1 MTPLAQ
7 SIAQAEL
14 DKLNA
19 EHPALYFS
27 QNGEVVALE
36 DVVRLEWIADAL
48 GTKRLRFV
56 LTGGAPTLMLGKE
69 ESQLGYTKWLAAR
82 SPKSAALGSM
92 LPWQTE
98 AVQQAEIMCS
108 TAREDA
114 RYWEGKAEMLTAKLE
129 EAHKELDSLQDTG
142 LQDTGLQLWKVSN
155 GVEEAKFSN
164 VYFLH
169 PSQFL
174 QAIHQHLAMHWSTPL
189 NTITLC
195 GLYRPDTEKHKS
207 VGNMQ
212 VMYELDYMAGDE
224 LEGRVYI
231 ESVPV
236 PRSVGGLAWEE
247 LQQSGQ
253 YASYYS
259 SAEVLKWAVP

>member
-1 MTPLAQ
+1 MTQQQLSP
-7 SIAQAEL
+7 QAEL

-27 QNGEVVALE
+27 QNGEIVALE
-36 DVVRLEWIADAL
+36 NVVRLEWVADAL
-48 GTKRLRFV
+48 GVKRLRFV
-56 LTGGAPTLMLGKE
+56 LTGGAPTMMLGKE
-69 ESQLGYTKWLAAR
+69 ESQLAYTKWLAAR
-82 SPKSAALGSM
+82 SPSL
-92 LPWQTE
+92 
-98 AVQQAEIMCS
+98 QQYDECTIA
-108 TAREDA
+108 TLREDA
-114 RYWEGKAEMLTAKLE
+114 RYWEGKADMLTAKLE
-129 EAHKELDSLQDTG
+129 EAHKELDS

-174 QAIHQHLAMHWSTPL
+174 QAIHQHLALHWSTPI
-189 NTITLC
+189 NTIHLC
-195 GLYRPDTEKHKS
+195 GLYKPATSKS
-207 VGNMQ
+207 SSLEANLQAV
-212 VMYELDYMAGDE
+212 YELDYMAGDE

-236 PRSVGGLAWEE
+236 PRSVGGLAWDE

-253 YASYYS
+253 YARCQ
-259 SAEVLKWAVP
+259 ARTEVL

>member
-1 MTPLAQ
+1 MGNTSPL
-7 SIAQAEL
+7 SPLSPQAEL

-36 DVVRLEWIADAL
+36 DVVRLEWVADAM
-48 GTKRLRFV
+48 GVKRLRFV
-56 LTGGAPTLMLGKE
+56 LTGGAPTMMLGKE

-82 SPKSAALGSM
+82 SHQPPFLNQE
-92 LPWQTE
+92 QT
-98 AVQQAEIMCS
+98 QQAMVEIA
-108 TAREDA
+108 TLREDA
-114 RYWEGKAEMLTAKLE
+114 RYWEGKADMLTAKLE
-129 EAHKELDSLQDTG
+129 EAHKELDS

-174 QAIHQHLAMHWSTPL
+174 QAIHQHLALHWSTPL
-189 NTITLC
+189 NTLHLV

-236 PRSVGGLAWEE
+236 PNSVGGLAWDE
-247 LQQSGQ
+247 LQHTGQ
-253 YASYYS
+253 YVRCQART
-259 SAEVLKWAVP
+259 EVLQWAAP